1 MSKNK
6 TDHHVTYTFEN
17 DDHPIVIEW
26 FGKKLLELQ
35 DVVKLRLGQDGCRQD
50 KFRVESFGNG
60 TMVKLTFI
68 TNFLGDEQLYTSLM
82 GYINHLIGVASQ
94 YVEIKTY
101 FECNDTRR
109 NRFALFN
116 DFGLMIK
123 RNAPL
128 EVRNI
133 GNAAY
138 NIGNGVNGVW
148 VAGEPN
154 TVRKVVGRIRYLLR
168 TGNQNVR
175 FGYDKFVEA
184 VKPFL
189 GKDTAVYVTCKD
201 AVWGEVIHDNGY
213 SAASWH
219 DPFIGGYA
227 ELIEAGKVPD
237 VFDLVS
243 AKDNYFD
250 FPAFMAV
257 ILERV
262 DQLRKEY
269 PRHVGWVNIPNEFIQ
284 SVLKEITD
292 VES

>member
-6 TDHHVTYTFEN
+6 TFHSVTYTFEN

-26 FGKKLLELQ
+26 FGKKMLELQ
-35 DVVKLRLGQDGCRQD
+35 QIVKVHLADNTIRQD
-50 KFRVESFGNG
+50 KFKVEFFGNG

-82 GYINHLIGVASQ
+82 GYVNHLIGVASQ

-128 EVRNI
+128 EVRSV
-133 GNAAY
+133 GNVAY
-138 NIGNGVNGVW
+138 NIGNDVNGVW

-154 TVRKVVGRIRYLLR
+154 LVRKVVGRIRYLLR
-168 TGNQNVR
+168 SGNKNVR
-175 FGYDKFVEA
+175 FGYDKFIKE
-184 VKPFL
+184 VKLFL
-189 GKDTAVYVTCKD
+189 GKDAAVYVTREG
-201 AVWGEVIHDNGY
+201 AGWGEVIHDDGY
-213 SAASWH
+213 SAASWQ
-219 DPFIGGYA
+219 DPFLSGYV
-227 ELIEAGKVPD
+227 ELIEAGKAPD
-237 VFDLVS
+237 VFDLVG

-262 DQLRKEY
+262 EQLRQEK
-269 PRHVGWVNIPNEFIQ
+269 PRQGGWVNIPNEFIQ